1 MGNGKI
7 ISLWGI
13 FLGCMMPLGAVV
25 QTTEWTRFKL
35 ILDLHRQD
43 HPQQSCVMIIDEQNP
58 ERAFALI
65 GGNLVDMPS
74 GVQQYRIPMQQ
85 FDHFLKNLPAKAI
98 ATMPLDLG
106 EDYWRSVLATE
117 NQLNRSNNRDIWM
130 LTYCPKKSVLKK
142 QVAQKSPEGSPIIFG
157 AEKKD
162 SDTLGSKLLQ
172 RLRKTYTSVKRY
184 IEKYVPR
191 VQTYFN
197 QWSAAAGN
205 P

>member
-1 MGNGKI
+1 
-7 ISLWGI
+7 
-13 FLGCMMPLGAVV
+13 
-25 QTTEWTRFKL
+25 
-35 ILDLHRQD
+35 
-43 HPQQSCVMIIDEQNP
+43 MIIDEQNP

-74 GVQQYRIPMQQ
+74 GVQQYRIPTQK
-85 FDHFLKNLPAKAI
+85 FDYFLKNLPSKAM
-98 ATMPLDLG
+98 ATIQLDLG

-142 QVAQKSPEGSPIIFG
+142 QVAQKSSEGSPIIFG

-162 SDTLGSKLLQ
+162 LDTLGSKLLQ
-172 RLRKTYTSVKRY
+172 RLRKTYVSVKPY
-184 IEKYVPR
+184 IEKWTSGVKSYLTKLGAGVAER
-191 VQTYFN
+191 VNDADWMN
-197 QWSAAAGN
+197 QFHAGNERSAAAVDN